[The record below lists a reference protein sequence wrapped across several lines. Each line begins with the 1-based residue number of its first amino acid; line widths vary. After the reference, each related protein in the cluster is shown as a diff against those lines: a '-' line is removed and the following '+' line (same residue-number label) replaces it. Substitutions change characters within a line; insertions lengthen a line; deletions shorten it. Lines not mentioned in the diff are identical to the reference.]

1 MKKRLVIIFL
11 LIFLVSCTSKTE
23 STQTEQIPA
32 LPQEVSYPRADPP
45 VPSLETPQRIQETE
59 QKQTQHRILIK
70 RFTFD
75 PANTQVSLGQ
85 EVIWQVDDVEKF
97 HMIACYQSLDGK
109 NARLFTSERLYHQK
123 SFSFAFEEVGRYLCI
138 DPVFGI
144 RGNVTVVAPLVPI
157 TGSFVS
163 VESIEGFGK
172 SVMFLVGLVVLIA
185 LITVMSQY
193 QFLFKRPLHGLTKA
207 DKNLKKKKRR

>member
-1 MKKRLVIIFL
+1 M
-11 LIFLVSCTSKTE
+11 
-23 STQTEQIPA
+23 PA
-32 LPQEVSYPRADPP
+32 LPQEVSYPRAEAP
-45 VPSLETPQRIQETE
+45 VPSLETPQPMQQTE
-59 QKQTQHRILIK
+59 QKPLQHRILIK
-70 RFTFD
+70 RSAFD
-75 PANTQVSLGQ
+75 PANAQVSLGQ
-85 EVIWQVDDVEKF
+85 EVTWQVDDAEKF
-97 HMIACYQSLDGK
+97 HMIACYQSIDGK
-109 NARLFTSERLYHQK
+109 NARLFTSERLYHQT
-123 SFSFAFEEVGRYLCI
+123 SFSFAFEDVGRYLCI

-163 VESIEGFGK
+163 VQSVEGFGK

-185 LITVMSQY
+185 LITIMSQY